1 MKNLLTKKNVLW
13 MSGVG
18 GGIFLLFLFALLYDF
33 CGPYRQICKDIY
45 TPAAY
50 LFFSFPFV
58 FFLSLVTLKMP
69 NDVFRHWMNFTV
81 WAVPVL
87 IVLTY
92 LLTAGSNNGLGI
104 ESAYGGSFDT
114 LLLVLLYGIFLGIS
128 LYRIV
133 NKNKQ
138 LKRGN

>member
-18 GGIFLLFLFALLYDF
+18 GGVFLLFLFALLYDF

-50 LFFSFPFV
+50 LFFSLPFV
-58 FFLSLVTLKMP
+58 FFLSLITLKMP
-69 NDVFRHWMNFTV
+69 DEVFKHWISFVM
-81 WAVPVL
+81 WAVPIL

-92 LLTAGSNNGLGI
+92 FLAAGNNSGLGI
-104 ESAYGGSFDT
+104 ESAYGGSFDA
-114 LLLVLLYGIFLGIS
+114 LLLVLLYGTFLGIS
-128 LYRIV
+128 LYRIM
-133 NKNKQ
+133 NKYRQ
-138 LKRGN
+138 MKRG